1 MTWWN
6 RPNLKD
12 YQGIICDGS
21 VRSGKTLSMSIGFI
35 NWSMT
40 NFDNGVF
47 AFCGKT
53 IEALRRN
60 VITHLPQWFEGIYTI
75 IEKRSENRLIIS
87 GGGHTNTYYL
97 FGGKDESSQ
106 SLIQGITLSG
116 VMFDETALMPRSFV
130 EQAIARC
137 SVEGSRFWFNC
148 NPDTPEH
155 WFLKEWIY
163 KRNKKHILYLHFTM
177 SDNPSLSE
185 EIKQRYESL
194 YTGVFYRRFILGQ
207 WVRTEGLV
215 YPMFDPDRHI
225 TDVIPEAG
233 PRCRYYVA
241 IDYGTVNPFAAGL
254 YMYDPAKRQA
264 TKIRELYYTGRSAK
278 RVDDEAYY
286 KMLKELVGETRIEY
300 VVIDP
305 SAASFIET
313 INKYSDYVVRRARN
327 DVLFGIQVVTKF
339 LNAGVLRFHESCKYT
354 FREFNSYAWDEE
366 AKEDRVIKE
375 NDHAMDELRYFC
387 LTVLRDELIT
397 IL

>member
-1 MTWWN
+1 MA
-6 RPNLKD
+6 
-12 YQGIICDGS
+12 
-21 VRSGKTLSMSIGFI
+21 IGFV

-60 VITHLPQWFEGIYTI
+60 VISHLPQWLEGIYTI

-87 GGGHTNTYYL
+87 DGGHTNTYYL
-97 FGGKDESSQ
+97 FGGRDESSQ

-116 VMFDETALMPRSFV
+116 VLFDETALMPQSFV
-130 EQAIARC
+130 NQACARC
-137 SVEGSRFWFNC
+137 SVEGSKFWFNC
-148 NPDTPEH
+148 NPDGPEH
-155 WFLKEWIY
+155 WFLKEWIH
-163 KRNKKHILYLHFTM
+163 KRVKKRLLYLHFTM
-177 SDNPSLSE
+177 DDNLSLSD
-185 EIKQRYESL
+185 EIKERYESL

-225 TDVIPEAG
+225 IQSLPEIS
-233 PRCRYYVA
+233 PRCRFYVA

-254 YMYDPAKRQA
+254 YMYNPAERQA
-264 TKIRELYYTGRSAK
+264 VKIRELYYTGRSAR

-286 KMLKELVGETRIEY
+286 KMLKDLIGGIRIEY
-300 VVIDP
+300 IVIDP

-313 INKYSDYVVRRARN
+313 INKYSEYTVRRARN

-339 LNAGVLRFHESCKYT
+339 LNAGVLQFHESCKHT
-354 FREFNSYAWDEE
+354 FKEFNSYAWDEE

-397 IL
+397 ILYRR